1 MATDVR
7 PKPARRRTGP
17 AAPAAVRGGTHHL
30 AVLLAAA
37 LAILLSATVL
47 SALAALADRSV
58 QSAVR
63 QRLSTGTGADT
74 GVDIFGR
81 YRPQDLAGGDKAA
94 RGALDRVF
102 GDVPHR
108 TYTAL
113 RAPASLSSEYS
124 LLRADGAL
132 SGASSVVVALP
143 DPAAHARLTAGGWPQ
158 AGAGR
163 PGAPLQAAL
172 SQPAAARIGL
182 GVGDSF
188 QLQVGLHRVALRLTG
203 IYAPAP
209 GDPGVL
215 AGLSSSYG
223 TTDSLALV
231 APGAFTAQPALTADA
246 LGAWMGAPDT
256 SRLTLGAI
264 GPLHDRAARFAGS
277 DTAVSVFQ
285 GRPPA
290 MSGVYTFSRLPD
302 TLAALSAPMAV
313 ARAGMDIPAA
323 LVAALATAALVL
335 TARQLAQARAAEIAL
350 RGARGAG
357 TGRLVGAAAG
367 QWALVAVPAALAAPF
382 LAGPLLAGLRGAGLL
397 HGDLPASGATA
408 VGWTAALLA
417 LALHGAAVL
426 LPTARAA
433 ADRRAGMRLRL
444 RGARAAAFQR
454 AGTDLVLAAV
464 AVAGWLELRHYRS
477 PVAGGVSG
485 ASVDPVLILTPVL
498 MAAAA
503 TLLSLRLLPLA
514 APLIDRAARRAAGF
528 VLPLAGWQVG
538 RRAARHTGPALLMTL
553 ALAVGSLGVTALAI
567 LDRGANDQAAF
578 GVGGDLRVTP
588 PPQTLGKV
596 PPIGQR
602 HDVYAGLPG
611 VTAATPVTGL
621 GLSRGDTVLTAE
633 GVNTAA
639 ILATQTSGTT
649 GPVPVVRPDMVDR
662 PAADLLAGL
671 GAAVPDHG
679 FTLPGR
685 PTELPLTVRLSAGGK
700 GPYVPVGL
708 TLTIEDADGLPDH
721 LTTSLPVTDGTPYT
735 VRLPL
740 GFTGRAPAV
749 RHYPLRVI
757 GLAVSIRFPYERR
770 TYHLR
775 IDSDAA
781 PDGALWKDLTNT
793 AYDPAQCEPGNV
805 DVEAEVGPH
814 LCDDAQV
821 PGALFS
827 GTFRGPQPGVVP
839 PQWDMALG
847 PVAAPDQPPVPALA
861 DAALQATGEF
871 DTGAVVDLADGPDVM
886 VKVKIIGRITAV
898 PGVDRSVGRLLVDS
912 RALAAA
918 VVAAGSEPP
927 TDDFWL
933 LSARDGDATAA
944 AAALRA
950 DPAAG
955 VGTTVPQTARLI
967 RDDPLQRGTRSALVL
982 ALVLAPAFAVIGFT
996 LHTAMSARSRR
1007 SEFALLRAVGV
1018 RRRQLAALLWT
1029 EQLGLALLAVVVGSV
1044 LGTFLGAVITP
1055 LVSVDATGAP
1065 IVPGLVVTVPWP
1077 KVAGVA
1083 LGTAVLIVAVVT
1095 ALARVFARV
1104 DLVRVLRAGDD
1115 G

>member
-1 MATDVR
+1 MATDLR
-7 PKPARRRTGP
+7 PGRVRRRAGGP
-17 AAPAAVRGGTHHL
+17 TAPAAVRGGTHHL

-58 QSAVR
+58 QSAVQ
-63 QRLSTGTGADT
+63 QRLSDDTDT
-74 GVDIFGR
+74 GVDIFGQ
-81 YRPQDLAGGDKAA
+81 YRPQDLADGDKAA
-94 RGALDRVF
+94 RAALDRVF
-102 GDVPHR
+102 GEVPYR

-113 RAPASLSSEYS
+113 RSPASTSSEYS
-124 LLRADGAL
+124 LIRADGNL

-158 AGAGR
+158 AAAGR
-163 PGAPLQAAL
+163 PGARLQMAL
-172 SQPAAARIGL
+172 SQPAAARVGL
-182 GVGDSF
+182 RVGDSF
-188 QLQVGLHRVALRLTG
+188 QLQVGPHRLAVRLTG
-203 IYAPAP
+203 TYRPAP

-215 AGLSSSYG
+215 AGLSSSSG
-223 TTDSLALV
+223 TTDSLAVV
-231 APGAFTAQPALTADA
+231 APSAFTAQPALAADA
-246 LGAWMGAPDT
+246 LAAWIGAPDS
-256 SRLTLGAI
+256 SRLSLGAI

-285 GRPPA
+285 GKPPA
-290 MSGVYTFSRLPD
+290 MGGVYTFSRLPD

-313 ARAGMDIPAA
+313 ARAGIDIPAA
-323 LVAALATAALVL
+323 LLAALAAAALVL

-350 RGARGAG
+350 KGARGAG

-367 QWALVAVPAALAAPF
+367 QWAVVALPAAVAAPF
-382 LAGPLLAGLRGAGLL
+382 LAGPLLAGLHRAGLL
-397 HGDLPASGATA
+397 HGALPASGATA

-417 LALHGAAVL
+417 LAVHGAAVL
-426 LPTARAA
+426 LPTARTA
-433 ADRRAGMRLRL
+433 ADRRAGTRLRL

-454 AGTDLVLAAV
+454 AGTDVALTAIAV
-464 AVAGWLELRHYRS
+464 SGWLELRRYRS
-477 PVAGGVSG
+477 PVVGGGVSG
-485 ASVDPVLILTPVL
+485 TSVDPVLILTPVL
-498 MAAAA
+498 MTAAA

-528 VLPLAGWQVG
+528 VLPLGGWQIG

-553 ALAVGSLGVTALAI
+553 ALAVGSLGVTSLAI
-567 LDRGANDQAAF
+567 LDRGATDQAAF
-578 GVGGDLRVTP
+578 GVGGDLRVAP
-588 PPQTLGKV
+588 PLQTLGRV
-596 PPIGQR
+596 PPTAQR
-602 HDVYAGLPG
+602 HDVYAALPG
-611 VTAATPVTGL
+611 ATAVTPVTDL
-621 GLSRGDTVLTAE
+621 GVSRGEQILTVE

-639 ILATQTSGTT
+639 ILATQTSADT
-649 GPVPVVRPDMVDR
+649 GPVPALRSDLTDR

-685 PTELPLTVRLSAGGK
+685 PNELTVTVRLSADGE
-700 GPYVPVGL
+700 GPYAPVEL
-708 TLTIEDADGLPDH
+708 TLTTEDADGLPDH
-721 LTTSLPVTDGTPYT
+721 LATSLPVTDGTPYT

-740 GFTGRAPAV
+740 GFTGRAPAA
-749 RHYPLRVI
+749 RRYPLRVI
-757 GLAVSIRFPYERR
+757 GLGVSIRFPYERR

-775 IDSDAA
+775 IDSAAA
-781 PDGALWKDLTNT
+781 PRGALWRDLTDPV
-793 AYDPAQCEPGNV
+793 YDPAGCDLETV
-805 DVEAEVGPH
+805 DSETTANPH
-814 LCDDAQV
+814 LCANART

-827 GTFRGPQPGVVP
+827 GTFRGPAPGSVP

-847 PVAAPDQPPVPALA
+847 PVAAPHQPPVPALA

-871 DTGAVVDLADGPDVM
+871 DTGAVVALDAGDGDS

-898 PGVDRSVGRLLVDS
+898 PGVDRSQGRLLVDS

-918 VVAAGSEPP
+918 VVASGNEPP
-927 TDDFWL
+927 LDDFWL
-933 LSARDGDATAA
+933 LSARHGDATAA

-955 VGTTVPQTARLI
+955 TGTTVRQAARQI
-967 RDDPLQRGTRSALVL
+967 RDDPLQRGTRAALVL

-1007 SEFALLRAVGV
+1007 GEFALLRAIGV

-1029 EQLGLALLAVVVGSV
+1029 EQLGLALLAVVVGSA
-1044 LGTFLGAVITP
+1044 LGALLAAAITP

-1065 IVPGLVVTVPWP
+1065 IVPSLAVSVPWL
-1077 KVAGVA
+1077 KVTAVA
-1083 LGTAVLIVAVVT
+1083 LGTALLIVAVVT

-1104 DLVRVLRAGDD
+1104 DLVRVLRAGDE